1 MAQSDAAGSL
11 IMTLRN
17 GPGTQRH
24 IQWGGM
30 AFVLSE
36 LCARPHSPEC
46 DRAWDCVTTVYDAW
60 KTSGDQEDKSRLAL
74 WRPIRQLM
82 AKVRYVREIQRTDR
96 RRPVQAERRAQY
108 YDPVP
113 CPPAA
118 EFLSH
123 YPETP
128 HTNTCV
134 YHANARTLVVCVFP
148 GPNSKTS
155 GTLQG
160 LLGTET
166 LSPFIDFI
174 PDRPRADGDGD
185 IGPLFPGIDLELP
198 SRLS

>member
-1 MAQSDAAGSL
+1 MDL
-11 IMTLRN
+11 
-17 GPGTQRH
+17 
-24 IQWGGM
+24 WGGM

-74 WRPIRQLM
+74 WRPIRRLM

-128 HTNTCV
+128 HTNTWYATSQPTMCTMPTPEPSWSAFS
-134 YHANARTLVVCVFP
+134 H
-148 GPNSKTS
+148 PNSKTS
-155 GTLQG
+155 GALQG

-166 LSPFIDFI
+166 LSPFIDFL

-185 IGPLFPGIDLELP
+185 ISSLFPGIDLELP